1 MERPQASP
9 TAFPTRS
16 DLPLHQELHARPAL
30 PARAPC
36 VVSYWALADMAS
48 ERADAALLALSR
60 WVGAPDP
67 LPGQRHARVPG
78 PGWELKFERH
88 GEFVSWQL
96 NRPLSGWTWPQ
107 DPLQARTALQQVG
120 SLDDLPQ
127 ALLAEFQQPDA
138 GRLIAAT
145 HVLMLAARG
154 DDELLG
160 QCREAL
166 RDGGGGAGD
175 DSAPLMGAFIGDARN
190 AALLTQ
196 LQLGPD
202 GFTRFVVLDFGLP
215 RDQAAREA
223 QRLCEIE
230 AYRMLAMLG
239 FPLAQQESQRL
250 DALEQRLQ
258 AAVHA
263 LAHEPDTDDAAAF
276 AELTALAAE
285 VEHASARS
293 GYRFSATRAYHAL
306 VRQRLDDLREQR
318 MMGVQTLS
326 GFLSRRFAPAMAYCE
341 STERRLGALGERINR
356 AVNLARV
363 RIEAQREQ
371 GNQEL
376 LRALATRQQAQLK
389 LQQTVEGLSVVA
401 ISYYALGL
409 VGYGAKALGKL
420 PGLPAWWPSADALVA
435 LAVLPVLAAVAW
447 GLRRLRHGE

>member
-1 MERPQASP
+1 MERPQPASF
-9 TAFPTRS
+9 AFPTRS

-36 VVSYWALADMAS
+36 LVSYWALAEMAG

-67 LPGQRHARVPG
+67 LPGQRHARVLG

-96 NRPLSGWTWPQ
+96 NRPLDRWTWPQ
-107 DPLQARTALQQVG
+107 EPAQLRSALQQAG
-120 SLDDLPQ
+120 ALDDLPQ
-127 ALLAEFQQPDA
+127 ALLAEFQRPDA

-145 HVLMLAARG
+145 HVLMLAAPG

-166 RDGGGGAGD
+166 RGAVGD

-202 GFTRFVVLDFGLP
+202 GFTRFVVLDFALP

-230 AYRMLAMLG
+230 AYRMLAMQG

-258 AAVHA
+258 AAVDA
-263 LAHEPDTDDAAAF
+263 LAHDPDSDDAAAF

-318 MMGVQTLS
+318 MVGVQTLS

-363 RIEAQREQ
+363 RIEVQREQ

-409 VGYGAKALGKL
+409 VGYGAKALAKL

-435 LAVLPVLAAVAW
+435 LAVLPVLGAVAW
-447 GLRRLRHGE
+447 SLRQLRREA